1 MSYEKGSFKYA
12 VIPDMEELERLMR
25 TNAELLEAL
34 KELHKVVSEYEDLVC
49 SEAPSTHRNAM
60 DKACQAIAKAEGK

>member
-34 KELHKVVSEYEDLVC
+34 KEILRVHVALDDMGHEVLF
-49 SEAPSTHRNAM
+49 AR
-60 DKACQAIAKAEGK
+60 QAIAKAEGK